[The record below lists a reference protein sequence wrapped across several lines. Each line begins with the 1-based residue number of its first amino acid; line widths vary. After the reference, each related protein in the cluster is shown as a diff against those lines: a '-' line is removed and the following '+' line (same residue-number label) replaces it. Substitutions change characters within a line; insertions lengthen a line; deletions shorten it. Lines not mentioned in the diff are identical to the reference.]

1 MSLAPFAAL
10 EARIATATASRLANA
25 VVLLANGQAFGAE
38 LNRADEVA
46 FEAVIAGGETLVF
59 QACYGLTNGEDVT
72 INGTAYR
79 VASVPR
85 WRDAHFSECEVV
97 RA

>member
-1 MSLAPFAAL
+1 MSRAPFAAL

-25 VVLLANGQAFGAE
+25 VVLLANGQSFGAE
-38 LNRADEVA
+38 LNRADEVS
-46 FEAVIAGGETLVF
+46 FDAVTAGDETLIF
-59 QACYGLTNGEDVT
+59 QSCYGLANGEEITV
-72 INGTAYR
+72 NGMAYR

-85 WRDAHFSECEVV
+85 RRDEHFSECSLV

>member
-1 MSLAPFAAL
+1 MPLAPFAAL
-10 EARIATATASRLANA
+10 EARIAAATSSRLAN
-25 VVLLANGQAFGAE
+25 VVVTPAGGEPCGAE

-46 FEAVIAGGETLVF
+46 FEAVTTGSETLVF
-59 QACYGLTNGEDVT
+59 QACYGLTDGEDIT

-85 WRDAHFSECEVV
+85 RRDAHFAECEVV